1 MNLSI
6 QRENLIRNIINTIND
21 EYFNNNEIEN
31 GDNLVNQ

>member
-21 EYFNNNEIEN
+21 EYFNNEIEKWR
-31 GDNLVNQ
+31 

>member
-31 GDNLVNQ
+31 LN